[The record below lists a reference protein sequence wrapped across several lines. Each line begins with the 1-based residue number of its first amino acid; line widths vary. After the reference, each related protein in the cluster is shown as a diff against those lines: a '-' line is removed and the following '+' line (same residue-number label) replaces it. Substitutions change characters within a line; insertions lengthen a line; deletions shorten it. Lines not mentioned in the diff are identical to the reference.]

1 MARLADGIAGFF
13 DRLELLARGGEGLR
27 KAAEEA
33 LSRGRPLEARDR
45 ARALLARAKGSA
57 VGLALLADATEEA
70 WLDDEAE
77 AALRELAALAPWRAD
92 VWLRLG
98 KVQLRRGD
106 AEARETLERATAS
119 ADPPEA
125 VREAL
130 LLLADL
136 DLAAGD
142 AGRAERWLERVPA
155 RLSGGVA
162 ETGELPLRR
171 AECALA
177 RGDLGAARA
186 AAEGLAPGID
196 AAGRA
201 ELVRARLAHVDGQL
215 ALALDHAL
223 RAFVFDAPGAPA
235 FLASLVASTHDAVA
249 VGRVREL
256 VEDTP
261 FFDTPAFRAA
271 LARAEGRTD
280 DARSALAAGLAAG
293 DVGAARA
300 LLALA
305 VEARDEAALGL
316 LAADAPERLPP
327 ELANLVRAG
336 ERAQQGDVA
345 AALDALDEV
354 SGEAEPWARARSV
367 ELFRRW
373 APPGGAADV
382 LALLGELARSARAV
396 ERPDLLLALEAL
408 GAAQQRPLRV
418 AVVGEFNAGK
428 STFLNA
434 LLGEDV
440 APTGVLPTTATL
452 HWVAWAPD
460 AFARVLVQNGSDR
473 VVPHAGLKAALKSV
487 ALAGGTA
494 TRVFIYAPI
503 ERLKRIELLDTP
515 GFNAPDPAHLVAARS
530 AFEEAAVVLWLFDAT
545 APLKD
550 SERRILAE
558 AQALGVPVQVL
569 VNKADR
575 LAPPDHAR
583 VLEHVTRGLSESGIR
598 SLGAPV
604 LFSARLALSG
614 RLGDAVALEN
624 SGFAAVEALLSE
636 RIVDASEALR
646 ERSFRRRALALARG
660 ILGELAARATRES
673 DAQQVARA
681 SREAALSGAERLA
694 TVALDKGLVI
704 TAALAEP
711 RRALARDLAPLAA
724 LATERKARDPGIRAY
739 VEERVAARLSEP
751 IAAAMLG
758 LVGLCPTPADVAAVA
773 GVLGGAAAVAEPVE
787 RLAGPFDDR
796 LVLALAAA
804 LAGSLR
810 AGATRSVARGEFA
823 QATRRLEA
831 LVEVL
836 ASDADAP

>member
-13 DRLELLARGGEGLR
+13 DRLELIARGGEGLR

-33 LSRGRPLEARDR
+33 LARGRPLEARDR
-45 ARALLARAKGSA
+45 AKALLARAKGSA
-57 VGLALLADATEEA
+57 VGLALLADAAEEA

-77 AALRELAALAPWRAD
+77 AALRALAALAPWRAD

-98 KVQLRRGD
+98 KVLLRRADG
-106 AEARETLERATAS
+106 EARETLERATAS

-125 VREAL
+125 VHEAL

-155 RLSGGVA
+155 RLSGGAA
-162 ETGELPLRR
+162 ESSALALRR

-177 RGDLGAARA
+177 RGDFAAARA
-186 AAEGLAPGID
+186 AAEGLAPGVD

-201 ELVRARLAHVDGQL
+201 ELVRARLAHADAQL
-215 ALALDHAL
+215 AQALDHAL
-223 RAFVFDAPGAPA
+223 RAFVLDAPGAPA
-235 FLASLVASTHDAVA
+235 FLASVVASTHDAVA
-249 VGRVREL
+249 VGRVRDL
-256 VEDTP
+256 VQDTP
-261 FFDTPAFRAA
+261 FFESPAFRAA

-280 DARSALAAGLAAG
+280 DARSALAAGLSGG

-305 VEARDEAALGL
+305 VEARDEAALAL
-316 LAADAPERLPP
+316 LAADAPERLPAD
-327 ELANLVRAG
+327 LASLVRAG
-336 ERAQQGDVA
+336 ARAKEGDVGA
-345 AALDALDEV
+345 SLDALDEV
-354 SGEAEPWARARSV
+354 TGDAEPWAHARRE
-367 ELFRRW
+367 ELFRGW
-373 APPGGAADV
+373 VGGAADV
-382 LALLGELARSARAV
+382 PALLGELARAARAAD
-396 ERPDLLLALEAL
+396 RPELLLTLEAI
-408 GAAQQRPLRV
+408 GAAQERPLRV

-487 ALAGGTA
+487 TQAGGTA

-575 LAPPDHAR
+575 LAEPDRER
-583 VLEHVTRGLSESGIR
+583 VLEHVTRGLAESGIH

-614 RLGDAVALEN
+614 RMGDPSALEK
-624 SGFAAVEALLSE
+624 SGFSAVEALLAE
-636 RIVDASEALR
+636 RIVDASETLR
-646 ERSFRRRALALARG
+646 ERSFRRRALAVARAL
-660 ILGELAARATRES
+660 LGELSARAARELEAE
-673 DAQQVARA
+673 QVERV

-694 TVALDKGLVI
+694 TTVLERGPLI

-711 RRALARDLAPLAA
+711 RRDLARDLAPLSA
-724 LATERKARDPGIRAY
+724 LAAERKARDPGIRAY
-739 VEERVAARLSEP
+739 VEERVGARLSEP
-751 IAAAMLG
+751 IATAMLG
-758 LVGLCPTPADVAAVA
+758 LVELRPTPSDVAAVA
-773 GVLGGAAAVAEPVE
+773 SVLGGAAAVAEPVE
-787 RLAGPFDDR
+787 RLAGPFEDR

-804 LAGSLR
+804 LASSVR
-810 AGATRSVARGEFA
+810 ARATRSVPRGELA
-823 QATRRLEA
+823 RAARRLEA
-831 LVEVL
+831 LVAVL
-836 ASDADAP
+836 AGDAEAS